1 MANFILAAAILLV
14 AWWGIRWFA
23 RTPPASIAR
32 GIKAV
37 GGLVVLGFAGLLFLR
52 GRWDFAMGIG
62 GIGLWL
68 LGLGA
73 PPGWATGFRNA
84 GKGSAPA
91 VSRVRS
97 AMLEMELD
105 HDSGTVDGSI
115 LAGAFEGR
123 RLAEL
128 SREELT
134 RLLRDCRRDDFEG
147 VRLLEAYM
155 DRRFPDWR
163 ATDEDDRDGGRAH
176 SGRLGGAMSED
187 EAYEVLGLHKNATGD
202 EITRAHRALMKKIH
216 PDHGGT
222 TSLAARVN
230 EAKDILMRRHG

>member
-1 MANFILAAAILLV
+1 LTNIILAAGILFL
-14 AWWGIRWFA
+14 AFWAIRWFA
-23 RTPPASIAR
+23 RTPPATIVRAV
-32 GIKAV
+32 KTV
-37 GGLVVLGFAGLLFLR
+37 GGLGILGLAGLLFLR

-73 PPGWATGFRNA
+73 PPNWAKGFRTA

-105 HDSGTVDGSI
+105 HDSGTVDGSV
-115 LAGAFEGR
+115 LAGAFEGS
-123 RLAEL
+123 RLAQL
-128 SREELT
+128 SREDLSS
-134 RLLRDCRRDDFEG
+134 LLRACRRDDPEG
-147 VRLLEAYM
+147 VRLLEAYL
-155 DRRFPDWR
+155 DRRFSDWR
-163 ATDEDDRDGGRAH
+163 ATDEGDGDSGRAN
-176 SGRLGGAMSED
+176 SGRIGAMSED
-187 EAYEVLGLHKNATGD
+187 EAYEVLGLHKDATRD

-230 EAKDILMRRHG
+230 EAKDILMRRHR

>member
-1 MANFILAAAILLV
+1 MANFILAAGILFL

-23 RTPPASIAR
+23 RTPPASVAR
-32 GIKAV
+32 AIKTI
-37 GGLVVLGFAGLLFLR
+37 GGVVVLGLAGLMFLR
-52 GRWDFAMGIG
+52 GRWDFAVAVG

-73 PPGWATGFRNA
+73 PPGWAKGSRNV
-84 GKGSAPA
+84 GQGSAPA

-128 SREELT
+128 GDAQLRQ
-134 RLLRDCRRDDFEG
+134 LLRDCRRDDFEG

-163 ATDEDDRDGGRAH
+163 TTDERDRDAGRANGGRI
-176 SGRLGGAMSED
+176 GTMSED

-230 EAKDILMRRHG
+230 EAKDILMRRHE